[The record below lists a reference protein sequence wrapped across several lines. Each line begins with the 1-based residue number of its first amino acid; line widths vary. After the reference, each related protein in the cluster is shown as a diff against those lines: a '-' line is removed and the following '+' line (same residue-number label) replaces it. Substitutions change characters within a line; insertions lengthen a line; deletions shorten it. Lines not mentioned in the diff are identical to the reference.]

1 MGITRLRASLI
12 KADEVEA
19 DFQGRGGGTA
29 KWQWI
34 VDGFVENVEAIAR
47 DSGRRFEKVNPWKTA
62 GQGSPLRM
70 PLAVYV
76 KARLSLERMDEARE
90 AMRDGTFEIDEDRD
104 LAAIVRRVR
113 AALAPKVA

>member
-12 KADEVEA
+12 EADEVEA
-19 DFQGRGGGTA
+19 DFQGKGGGTT

-34 VDGFVENVEAIAR
+34 VDGFVEHAETIAR
-47 DSGRRFEKVNPWKTA
+47 DSGRRFEKVNQWRTA

-70 PLAVYV
+70 DLAVYV
-76 KARLSLERMDEARE
+76 KARFMLERMEEARE

-104 LAAIVRRVR
+104 LAAVVRQVR
-113 AALAPKVA
+113 AALASKIA